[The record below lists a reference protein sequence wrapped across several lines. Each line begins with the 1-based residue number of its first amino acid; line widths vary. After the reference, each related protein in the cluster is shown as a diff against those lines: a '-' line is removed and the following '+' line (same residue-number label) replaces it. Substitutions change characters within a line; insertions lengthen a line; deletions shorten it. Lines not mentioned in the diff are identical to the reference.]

1 MGKVYQP
8 IPWTDLAK
16 ALKIN
21 HKHKGRNALFN
32 PKGKLAVMFLK
43 SYTGFSDRKLI
54 ENINGNLQY
63 QMFCGTETLS
73 YSGTEWNKRLPGA
86 DRLSGIELM
95 ELHRDF
101 GRFTGNSVNEFLK
114 DVEVKPDLIASH
126 GHTVFHQPENRLT
139 LQIGDGAEIAGLTGI
154 STISDFRRLDVAL
167 GGQGAPLVPVGDE
180 LLFGNYNYCL
190 NLGGFA
196 NISFR
201 EHGKRVAF
209 DICPVNIVLNLL
221 AGEKGKAYDHNGDI
235 ALEGIIVPELL
246 ESLEALDFYWLRGP
260 KSLGKEWVDSV
271 VLPLLEKSQAPVEDK
286 LRTFCEHIALRI
298 NAIINKESLQS
309 GFKNGS
315 GGSNP
320 APAMLI
326 TGGGA
331 RNGFL
336 TELISEKTAPVQ
348 TIIPESDLVDFKEA
362 IIFAFLGVL
371 RLRGEA
377 NCLASVTGAIRDNS
391 GGIIYHC

>member
-139 LQIGDGAEIAGLTGI
+139 LQIGDGAEIASITGI

-180 LLFGNYNYCL
+180 LLFGNYSYCL

-201 EHGKRVAF
+201 ENGRRMAF
-209 DICPVNIVLNLL
+209 ICPVNIVLNKL
-221 AGEKGKAYDHNGDI
+221 ANKKGKTYDHNGEI
-235 ALEGIIVPELL
+235 ARKGVIVPDLL
-246 ESLEALDFYWLRGP
+246 ESFEKLRFYQVDGP
-260 KSLGKEWVDSV
+260 KSLGKEWVDSII
-271 VLPLLEKSQAPVEDK
+271 LPIWEKSHATVENMM
-286 LRTFCEHIALRI
+286 RTFYEHIAIRI
-298 NAIINKESLQS
+298 NAILSKKYFHNMSE
-309 GFKNGS
+309 NGT

-320 APAMLI
+320 APTLLI

-331 RNGFL
+331 KNVFL
-336 TELISEKTAPVQ
+336 TELISAKTAPVQ
-348 TIIPESDLVDFKEA
+348 TIIPEDDLVDFKEA

-371 RLRGEA
+371 RLRGEP
-377 NCLASVTGAIRDNS
+377 NCLASVTGASRDNS